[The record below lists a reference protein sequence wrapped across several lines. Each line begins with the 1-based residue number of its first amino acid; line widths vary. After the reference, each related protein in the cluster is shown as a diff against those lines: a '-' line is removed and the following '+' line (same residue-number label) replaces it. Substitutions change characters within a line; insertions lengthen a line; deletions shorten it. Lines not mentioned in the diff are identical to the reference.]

1 MDPQFWRDKSVLITG
16 HTGFKGAWLCLWLES
31 LGARVTGYALEPHT
45 SPSMFELAN
54 VETGMQSL
62 IGDIRDFENLK
73 QPISKCQPEI
83 VFHMA
88 AQALV
93 RCGYQHPME
102 TYDVNVLGTAC
113 LLEAIR
119 QTGGVKAVVVVTSDK
134 CYQNTE
140 SSAAYKETDN
150 LGGSDPYSSSKACAE
165 LVVAAYR
172 TSYFSSSGSQHPILA
187 SARAGNVIGGGDWA
201 QDRLL
206 PDIMRALMEGKP
218 VAIRNPH
225 AIRPWQ
231 HVLEPLAGYLLL
243 AERLLQEG
251 AQVAGAWNFGPLEE
265 DTKSVEVV
273 VRRVGELWGEGAGWV
288 PDLGNHPPESNSLR
302 LDCTKARQHLG
313 WKPHWRLDQALQMTV
328 AWYKAYVR
336 GQDVRVIT
344 LEQCKSYESREQK
357 RLAETGISERSVHK
371 PTNSP
376 EVQP

>member
-1 MDPQFWRDKSVLITG
+1 
-16 HTGFKGAWLCLWLES
+16 
-31 LGARVTGYALEPHT
+31 
-45 SPSMFELAN
+45 MFELAN
-54 VETGMQSL
+54 VGTGMQSL

-73 QPISKCQPEI
+73 QSISTHQPEI

-93 RCGYQHPME
+93 RCGYQHPLE

-119 QTGGVKAVVVVTSDK
+119 QTGSVKAVVVITSDK

-140 SSAAYKETDN
+140 SSVAYKETDN

-172 TSYFSSSGSQHPILA
+172 TSYFSSSGFQCPILA

-206 PDIMRALMEGKP
+206 PDMMRALMEGKP

-231 HVLEPLAGYLLL
+231 HVLEPLAGYVLL
-243 AERLLQEG
+243 AERLSQEG
-251 AQVAGAWNFGPLEE
+251 AQFEGAWNFGPLEE
-265 DTKSVEVV
+265 DTKPVELV
-273 VRRVGELWGEGAGWV
+273 VRRVVELWGEGAGWV
-288 PDLGNHPPESNSLR
+288 PDLGNHPRESNSLR
-302 LDCTKARQHLG
+302 LDCTKARQQLG
-313 WKPHWRLDQALQMTV
+313 WKPHWRLDQALEMTV
-328 AWYKAYVR
+328 AWYKAYLR
-336 GQDVRVIT
+336 GQDVRVIA
-344 LEQCKSYESREQK
+344 LEQCKSYRSWEQK
-357 RLAETGISERSVHK
+357 RLVETGISERSVYG
-371 PTNSP
+371 PANSP